1 MSSKEE
7 RFNQVWD
14 DVTSIATEDE
24 MRLVCSIN
32 GTNVE
37 SLESII
43 HVRTTYS
50 TYDQWVEM
58 EESDVE
64 PTNKYICGSC
74 GDSCNEYTY
83 NSVTDVDECNDC
95 KAKNVIAGV
104 DFSDSINQLN
114 QL

>member
-1 MSSKEE
+1 MNSKEE

-14 DVTSIATEDE
+14 DVMSIATEDE

-58 EESDVE
+58 EGCEE
-64 PTNKYICGSC
+64 PKS
-74 GDSCNEYTY
+74 
-83 NSVTDVDECNDC
+83 
-95 KAKNVIAGV
+95 NVILGV

>member
-1 MSSKEE
+1 MNRQEE
-7 RFNQVWD
+7 KFNQVWD
-14 DVTSIATEDE
+14 DVMSIATEDE

-43 HVRTTYS
+43 YVRVGYRTH
-50 TYDQWVEM
+50 DQWVEM
-58 EESDVE
+58 EGCDE
-64 PTNKYICGSC
+64 PKS
-74 GDSCNEYTY
+74 
-83 NSVTDVDECNDC
+83 
-95 KAKNVIAGV
+95 NVIAGV

>member
-58 EESDVE
+58 EGCEE
-64 PTNKYICGSC
+64 PKS
-74 GDSCNEYTY
+74 
-83 NSVTDVDECNDC
+83 
-95 KAKNVIAGV
+95 NVILGV

>member
-1 MSSKEE
+1 MNRQEE
-7 RFNQVWD
+7 KFNQVWD
-14 DVTSIATEDE
+14 DVMSIATEDE

-43 HVRTTYS
+43 YVRVGYRTH
-50 TYDQWVEM
+50 DQWVEM
-58 EESDVE
+58 EG
-64 PTNKYICGSC
+64 C
-74 GDSCNEYTY
+74 
-83 NSVTDVDECNDC
+83 DEFIHQ
-95 KAKNVIAGV
+95 IAGV